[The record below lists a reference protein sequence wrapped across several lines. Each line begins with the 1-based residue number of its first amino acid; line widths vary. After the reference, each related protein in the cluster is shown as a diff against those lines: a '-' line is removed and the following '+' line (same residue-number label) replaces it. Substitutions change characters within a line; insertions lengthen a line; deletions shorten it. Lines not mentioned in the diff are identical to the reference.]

1 MAPLFWGL
9 GHSSRCIP
17 IINQLLDQGN
27 TVAIASD
34 GEALSLLR
42 MELPDLESFELP
54 EYDINYKYQ
63 SMIINM
69 AVQGPKVLSAIKKE
83 KTVAQQ
89 IASSWNAD
97 ILISDNRLGFRSNT
111 TKNIYISHQLNI
123 PHPNKIVS
131 AIANRLHHDFINKYD
146 ECWIPDYEGERS
158 LAGKMTQAEL
168 KIAKHFIGVQS
179 RLVKKD
185 LEQDIDLAII
195 LSGPEPQRT
204 YLEERL
210 LEKIAPLAEKS
221 IYLIRGTEKAINLA
235 QYQNL
240 TVYNLLASAELNDII
255 NRSKQVVCR
264 AGYSSIMD
272 LVALGKGAT
281 LIPTPGQYEQEYLGE
296 TLNGKHGF
304 RYMGQDSIELL
315 DY

>member
-1 MAPLFWGL
+1 VAPLFWGL

-97 ILISDNRLGFRSNT
+97 I
-111 TKNIYISHQLNI
+111 YITSI
-123 PHPNKIVS
+123 
-131 AIANRLHHDFINKYD
+131 KY
-146 ECWIPDYEGERS
+146 
-158 LAGKMTQAEL
+158 
-168 KIAKHFIGVQS
+168 
-179 RLVKKD
+179 
-185 LEQDIDLAII
+185 
-195 LSGPEPQRT
+195 
-204 YLEERL
+204 
-210 LEKIAPLAEKS
+210 
-221 IYLIRGTEKAINLA
+221 
-235 QYQNL
+235 
-240 TVYNLLASAELNDII
+240 
-255 NRSKQVVCR
+255 
-264 AGYSSIMD
+264 
-272 LVALGKGAT
+272 
-281 LIPTPGQYEQEYLGE
+281 TPP
-296 TLNGKHGF
+296 
-304 RYMGQDSIELL
+304 
-315 DY
+315 